1 MRISVITPTAGRP
14 LGMTMCEKYIAR
26 QTVQPDEWIV
36 ADGGEVPDPLTMGQK
51 RIWNPS
57 APGYMNFAINVL
69 NALDAVTGTMVIVI
83 ENDDWYAPDHI
94 EQCIKGLA
102 TQSAYG
108 CPTLRYF
115 NVAHRCYV
123 EMMNRG
129 SALCQTAFRR
139 ELIPAM
145 RQAAEQSMAARDFTI
160 DGRFWAPRQRLATGP
175 QTVIG
180 IKGLPGTAGLGIG
193 HRPKSS
199 RGKLWRADP
208 ELSMLRK
215 WIGDDADA
223 YVDLA

>member
-1 MRISVITPTAGRP
+1 MA
-14 LGMTMCEKYIAR
+14 LCEKYIAR

-36 ADGGEVPDPLTMGQK
+36 ADGGGVPDPLTMGQK

-57 APGYMNFAINVL
+57 APGYMNFATNVL

-83 ENDDWYAPDHI
+83 ENDDHYAPDHI

-102 TQSAYG
+102 KQSAYG

-123 EMMNRG
+123 EMRNRG

-139 ELIPAM
+139 ELIPVM
-145 RQAAEQSMAARDFTI
+145 RQAAEQSMAARDFSI
-160 DGRFWAPRQRLATGP
+160 DGRFWAPRQRMATGP

-199 RGKLWRADP
+199 RGKLWRSDP
-208 ELSMLRK
+208 ELSTLRK